1 MTTERTEV
9 RNAGLVTR
17 ALAAMIDLAVVGVMM
32 AGLYAGVAAAIFLVR
47 VSDYHWPTASWLF
60 TVPAFLTLDVFYQAV
75 CWTGFGRT
83 VGQHLMGL
91 RVVRRRSLK
100 RLHALQALGRSA
112 FCVFF
117 PIGLFW
123 VVLSPTRRSV
133 QDIAARTRVIYA

>member
-1 MTTERTEV
+1 MTQVHAETRT
-9 RNAGLVTR
+9 AGLVTR
-17 ALAAMIDLAVVGVMM
+17 ALAAMIDLAFVGVMM
-32 AGLYAGVAAAIFLVR
+32 AGFYLGIAGVLFLIR

-60 TVPAFLTLDVFYQAV
+60 TVPIYLGLDVAYQAI

-91 RVVRRRSLK
+91 RVVRRTSLK

-123 VVLSPTRRSV
+123 VAFSPTRRSV
-133 QDIAARTRVIYA
+133 QDIAVRSRVIYR